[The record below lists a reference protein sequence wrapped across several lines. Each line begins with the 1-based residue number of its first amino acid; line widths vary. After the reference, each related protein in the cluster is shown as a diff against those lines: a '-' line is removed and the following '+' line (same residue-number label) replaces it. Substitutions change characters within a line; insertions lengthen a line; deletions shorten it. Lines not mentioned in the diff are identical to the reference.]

1 MRTRRKHPLSGF
13 KHAQE
18 GILHCFRTQPHMRF
32 HFYTLV
38 AVLLSG
44 LLLNLDNRD
53 MLVLLF
59 AITLVIVCEMLNT
72 AIEAVI
78 DLVVECYNPV
88 AKMAKDVAAGAVLI
102 AAANALIAGVL
113 IFFGQKRLTDIQA
126 RMQQNLPPDITRVV
140 VVGIVAL
147 ALIVV
152 ISKLLSNTGSPWH
165 GGIISG
171 HSAVGF
177 LLAMTIFFIAKN
189 PAVTVLAIL
198 LAVLVAQSR
207 VEAGVHSLREVVFG
221 AILAILLTS
230 LVYWVMP
237 YVRNLYGG
245 RSGPPA
251 KISRPFLPFDS
262 LFSLPPCSQV
272 WEKGES
278 RRLPLP
284 DMGEGRGVRGS
295 KGVGEFY
302 LV

>member
-1 MRTRRKHPLSGF
+1 MRIRRKHPLSGF

-53 MLVLLF
+53 MLALVF
-59 AITLVIVCEMLNT
+59 AITLVIVAEMLNT

-113 IFFGQKRLTDIQA
+113 IFFGQKRLTDIQM
-126 RMQQNLPPDITRVV
+126 RMQQDLPPDITRVV
-140 VVGIVAL
+140 VVGIVTL

-198 LAVLVAQSR
+198 LALLVAQSR

-237 YVRNLYGG
+237 YVRNFYGR
-245 RSGPPA
+245 RSAAPVKVSQQIPPRDLRVPA
-251 KISRPFLPFDS
+251 RS
-262 LFSLPPCSQV
+262 
-272 WEKGES
+272 E
-278 RRLPLP
+278 
-284 DMGEGRGVRGS
+284 
-295 KGVGEFY
+295 GEFHF
-302 LV
+302 V

>member
-1 MRTRRKHPLSGF
+1 MRIRRKHPLSGF

-59 AITLVIVCEMLNT
+59 AITLVIVAEMMNT
-72 AIEAVI
+72 AVEAVI
-78 DLVVECYNPV
+78 DLVVECYNPI
-88 AKMAKDVAAGAVLI
+88 AKMAKDVAAGAVLV
-102 AAANALIAGVL
+102 ASANALIAGIL
-113 IFFGQKRLTDIQA
+113 IFFGQKRLTE
-126 RMQQNLPPDITRVV
+126 MQEKMQRDMSPDITRVV
-140 VVGIVAL
+140 VVGIVTL

-177 LLAMTIFFIAKN
+177 LLAMTIFFTAKN

-198 LAVLVAQSR
+198 LALLVAQSR

-221 AILAILLTS
+221 AVLAILLTS
-230 LVYWVMP
+230 LVYWIMP
-237 YVRNLYGG
+237 FVRN
-245 RSGPPA
+245 RISGHAQASSKVLVLPLSLSQTLPGKSGTP
-251 KISRPFLPFDS
+251 KISGTLNRAGDLYF
-262 LFSLPPCSQV
+262 V
-272 WEKGES
+272 
-278 RRLPLP
+278 
-284 DMGEGRGVRGS
+284 
-295 KGVGEFY
+295 
-302 LV
+302 

>member
-1 MRTRRKHPLSGF
+1 MQTRPKHPLSGF

-53 MLVLLF
+53 MIVLLF
-59 AITLVIVCEMLNT
+59 AITLVIVAEMLNT
-72 AIEAVI
+72 AVEAVI
-78 DLVVECYNPV
+78 DLVVECYNPI

-113 IFFGQKRLTDIQA
+113 IFFGQKRLTIIQE
-126 RMQQNLPPDITRVV
+126 RMQQNMAPDITRVV
-140 VVGIVAL
+140 IVGVVTL

-177 LLAMTIFFIAKN
+177 LLAMTIFLEAVS
-189 PAVTVLAIL
+189 PASKTRW
-198 LAVLVAQSR
+198 ST
-207 VEAGVHSLREVVFG
+207 GSSF
-221 AILAILLTS
+221 
-230 LVYWVMP
+230 
-237 YVRNLYGG
+237 RNI
-245 RSGPPA
+245 PA
-251 KISRPFLPFDS
+251 R
-262 LFSLPPCSQV
+262 C
-272 WEKGES
+272 
-278 RRLPLP
+278 
-284 DMGEGRGVRGS
+284 
-295 KGVGEFY
+295 
-302 LV
+302 